1 MNVPIW
7 IEAIVAA
14 LLLIS
19 AACAL
24 AAAWGIVRMPHFFL
38 RMHPIALAYTGA
50 SWSVCLASVIFF
62 SAHDGGSQLRAWIV
76 IVLLAVTAPIS
87 TVLLSRAALFR
98 ARTQG
103 LRREVPPA
111 LQPLPPRARKAD

>member
-1 MNVPIW
+1 MNVLIW
-7 IEAIVAA
+7 IEALVAI
-14 LLLIS
+14 LLLMS
-19 AACAL
+19 AVCAL

-50 SWSVCLASVIFF
+50 SWSVCLASVIYF
-62 SAHDGGSQLRAWIV
+62 SVAGGELQLRAWII
-76 IVLLAVTAPIS
+76 IVLLAVSAPIT

-111 LQPLPPRARKAD
+111 LQPRTPRVGKPD